1 MKAVF
6 VVLSLAIL
14 ITASASAQV
23 AVYRLSF
30 SSSGDNVNYRAFENG
45 YYVTPVGGG
54 TGTLIL
60 LQTGVGKEKQFF
72 TYANFGETFQANNG
86 KTKKMVLSAV
96 SSGTSSAT
104 TFYAI
109 GDVNFP
115 INLKTNLSTPAVST
129 GPTTGVNYI
138 APATTTTTTTAANTS
153 AAATTATAAT
163 STSAPTTA
171 QIAGAASAPVYT
183 SPSVAKTMRGY
194 EISADSQS
202 DLVFSGNSTTQGVA
216 GVSILSVSLQ
226 EDMTNYAL
234 TQNYSLAGEV
244 TYIQNLLQNQGY
256 TDGRTT
262 TATAAPAATTGSTA
276 TTAK

>member
-1 MKAVF
+1 MKAVLA
-6 VVLSLAIL
+6 VLALALL

-30 SSSGDNVNYRAFENG
+30 SSSGDNVNYRPFENG

-60 LQTGVGKEKQFF
+60 LQTGAGKEKQFF
-72 TYANFGETFQANNG
+72 TYANFGEMFLANNG

-109 GDVNFP
+109 GDANFP
-115 INLKTNLSTPAVST
+115 IDLKTNLSTPATST
-129 GPTTGVNYI
+129 GPTTGVNFI
-138 APATTTTTTTAANTS
+138 APATTTTTTTAA
-153 AAATTATAAT
+153 AATATATT
-163 STSAPTTA
+163 STAVPTTA
-171 QIAGAASAPVYT
+171 QIAGAAAAPVYT

-216 GVSILSVSLQ
+216 GVSTLSVSLQ

-262 TATAAPAATTGSTA
+262 TATAAPAATTGATG
-276 TTAK
+276 TTAAAAK